1 MKYFVLFRNILA
13 TFVFL
18 DLINTQQAYAY
29 IDPGTGS
36 YILQM
41 TIASLL
47 AGLFAMKLL
56 MNKIKTLFKNFFS
69 RENKCEEDKE

>member
-13 TFVFL
+13 TLVFL
-18 DLINTQQAYAY
+18 DLINTQQAFAY

-41 TIASLL
+41 TIATLL
-47 AGLFAMKLL
+47 AGLFAMKLF
-56 MNKIKTLFKNFFS
+56 MNKIRTLFKNFFS
-69 RENKCEEDKE
+69 RKNKCEEDKE